1 MIQVRRFFGPASG
14 IVCVCLIYAFF
25 TQLYGTTLEPP
36 AIVNPRF
43 KYWTVDPTWKFRK
56 PLGWEVSLLIGPG
69 DEAFPLQDDVDGRFC
84 LGMHVYQDGGDDS
97 HLWATLH
104 VRQNLNRRATQKLL
118 EGTLGVWVYP
128 TFLHERYP
136 WSGHPKNVF
145 GIEINDGTNVL
156 WIVFSQQRNEIY
168 QISGHQI
175 VIIDTPLNRWSYRE
189 VQIGKYYA
197 SVGWKLPSEV
207 ALIFLVGATKGAGG
221 LTIRGW
227 YAGFVQEVK
236 VT

>member
-43 KYWTVDPTWKFRK
+43 KYWTVDPAWKFRK

-207 ALIFLVGATKGAGG
+207 ALIFLVGATRGAGG